1 MKPQVNL
8 LSVSQISE
16 REENSAFFSISVLSN
31 MGWALFPTIR
41 SPNISSA
48 A

>member
-1 MKPQVNL
+1 MKPQLNL
-8 LSVSQISE
+8 LSVSQISGQ
-16 REENSAFFSISVLSN
+16 EENSALFSISVLSN
-31 MGWALFPTIR
+31 MGWALFPAIR